1 MAKYCDRMCTS
12 LSVAIAE
19 TAMVASPYAPKKS
32 GRLKK
37 LIVTLGHTTVA
48 STIEGGYIKVTSPS
62 FGGVDMYLPFKGG
75 GIATVGVTGGLQFE
89 IDCDLAVTTGTNLVC
104 VVAFDAVPVTPI
116 ISLYGVF
123 EG

>member
-1 MAKYCDRMCTS
+1 MAKFCTRMTTS

-19 TAMVASPYAPKKS
+19 TAMVGSPYAPLVN

-48 STIEGGYIKVTSPS
+48 STIEGGYIKLSSPS
-62 FGGVDMYLPFKGG
+62 FGGVDMYVPFKGG
-75 GIATVGVTGGLQFE
+75 GIATVGVSGGLQFE
-89 IDCDLAVTTGTNLVC
+89 TECDLLVKTGVGLVC
-104 VVAFDAVPVTPI
+104 VIAHDAIPVTPI